1 MENKRL
7 RTLAIE
13 IFKTINNINLSFMK
27 DIFTPKKDPKI
38 RFMTPL
44 IDIMNLQSM
53 VTKVF

>member
-13 IFKTINNINLSFMK
+13 NFKTINNINLSFMK
-27 DIFTPKKDPKI
+27 DIFTPKKDPQI

-53 VTKVF
+53 VTKV